1 LTITVLVKS
10 PGRPSKTKTGMILSP
25 KGENLIE
32 GILGGN
38 QIETG

>member
-1 LTITVLVKS
+1 
-10 PGRPSKTKTGMILSP
+10 MILSA

-38 QIETG
+38 QIKKHLNCITVIHFYAPGGGGEP